1 MLLSARPLKNVA
13 SANVF
18 EYANT
23 FEWTSGDTVTVFFQ
37 LIDAQLDRPEDGFVP
52 PGRRFMP
59 AVGSTLTVTLQTLDQ
74 LKQIAGRVATQ
85 PFPLDPSIWS
95 FNVLASDLCTGTAN
109 LRLSLNQGGII
120 TQGVL
125 KNAFRVQSTTTI

>member
-37 LIDAQLDRPEDGFVP
+37 LI
-52 PGRRFMP
+52 
-59 AVGSTLTVTLQTLDQ
+59 
-74 LKQIAGRVATQ
+74 
-85 PFPLDPSIWS
+85 FPLDPSIWS
-95 FNVLASDLCTGTAN
+95 FNVLSTDLCTGTAN